1 MNQQQQEIEELKEE
15 ITRLK
20 EIVEPDGNVVNN
32 YNLTRSERLSN
43 FLRKRWKL
51 LVDAE
56 VLIRA
61 KICIAD
67 LEFMLFPVG
76 LSRHFKVDGVAELHA
91 ALALIEVWIVQVVSI
106 RK

>member
-20 EIVEPDGNVVNN
+20 EIIEPDGNVVNN

-51 LVDAE
+51 LAYSMY
-56 VLIRA
+56 LIVFSIIYLYVA
-61 KICIAD
+61 SSMFGGFNK
-67 LEFMLFPVG
+67 LF
-76 LSRHFKVDGVAELHA
+76 
-91 ALALIEVWIVQVVSI
+91 
-106 RK
+106 